1 LDRRNFAVGHLV
13 SDRRQNRIQGVQV
26 FSTAGV
32 TDEQLHAMWYA
43 CSEISSQPD
52 ARQAGQRLSERL
64 SEIISAP
71 TAVFRREVSPW
82 TLVASSPAGAGHASP
97 PIAELEH
104 LIPAADACY
113 LPIGGPDHPAWT
125 PVPLDEDLQSQSLL
139 VLPGDWR
146 SGPAAQWLPRFAR
159 TASMAM
165 RLSAARQAARQG
177 EGLAAV
183 AYAFARK
190 LSQISGDRVLH
201 QFIVDA
207 AAKTAH
213 ARLGGLS
220 VYHAKEGAIA
230 VSATYGY
237 PSESVGHVRIVP
249 GAGII
254 GGVFASKKPLLV
266 RDTTRVPGLASRSRR
281 YQTASFMAIPIVAGE
296 DALGVV
302 TLADRSDGRPF
313 SRNDLAAAR
322 VITALSSLALVREQL
337 TQLRDELAHTAAVDP
352 LTGMFNRRY
361 LHTRLDAELERSRRS
376 GLPVALLMLDVDT
389 FKSINDQ
396 MGHQTGDAV
405 LRKVSEIVRRSVRA
419 SDVCTRYGG
428 DEFAIVVAE
437 NAVSAA
443 QTAERIRHRVEA
455 FRWDALGLPGHLSVT
470 LSIGVSIG
478 EVGEASE
485 GLIGQADQ
493 NLYQAKARGRNCVY
507 PTAI

>member
-1 LDRRNFAVGHLV
+1 
-13 SDRRQNRIQGVQV
+13 V

-52 ARQAGQRLSERL
+52 ARQACRRLSERL
-64 SEIISAP
+64 SQIISAP
-71 TAVFRREVSPW
+71 TAIFRRDVSPW
-82 TLVASSPAGAGHASP
+82 KLVASSPAPDGSNAVVA
-97 PIAELEH
+97 A
-104 LIPAADACY
+104 PAAAQLENLVPAPDACY
-113 LPIGGPDHPAWT
+113 LPIGGRDNPHWT
-125 PVPLDEDLQSQSLL
+125 PVPLDEEVPAQSLL
-139 VLPGDWR
+139 LLPGDWR
-146 SGPAAQWLPRFAR
+146 IGPAAQWLPRFAR
-159 TASMAM
+159 TASMAL
-165 RLSAARQAARQG
+165 RLSAARQAARKG

-183 AYAFARK
+183 AYSFARK
-190 LSQISGDRVLH
+190 LGQISGDRVLH

-207 AAKTAH
+207 AAKTAN
-213 ARLGGLS
+213 ARLGALS
-220 VYHAKEGAIA
+220 VYHAKEGSIT

-237 PSESVGHVRIVP
+237 PSETVGHVRIVP
-249 GAGII
+249 GSGII
-254 GGVFASKKPLLV
+254 GGVFSSKKPLLV
-266 RDTTRVPGLASRSRR
+266 RDTTRVPGLTSRSQR

-313 SRNDLAAAR
+313 TRNDLGAAR

-337 TQLRDELAHTAAVDP
+337 TRLRDELAHTAAIDP

-389 FKSINDQ
+389 FKGINDQ

-405 LRKVSEIVRRSVRA
+405 LRKVAEIIRRSVRT

-428 DEFAIVVAE
+428 DEFAIVVTE

-443 QTAERIRHRVEA
+443 QTAERIRRRVEA
-455 FRWDALGLPGHLSVT
+455 FRWDALGLPPTLHLT
-470 LSIGVSIG
+470 ISIGLSIG
-478 EVGEASE
+478 EVGEAAE
-485 GLIGQADQ
+485 GLIGRADR
-493 NLYQAKARGRNCVY
+493 NLYHAKARGRNCVY
-507 PTAI
+507 PAEA